1 MVWIHGGAFYMGSG
15 NGENDRFGPGYILD
29 RDVVLVTFN
38 YRLGPLGEYR
48 NFKIVFVYRFGAV
61 YRVVNILEKFFQVFS
76 ALKTSMP
83 QEIMDFSTSRWPCG
97 IIFRQISPNL
107 FQSSRLVLFDVN

>member
-38 YRLGPLGEYR
+38 YRLGPLGEYSQ
-48 NFKIVFVYRFGAV
+48 NSFMCTIKSKWIT
-61 YRVVNILEKFFQVFS
+61 ILEYFTGFLSTEDAEAPGNYGLLDQS
-76 ALKTSMP
+76 LAL
-83 QEIMDFSTSRWPCG
+83 R
-97 IIFRQISPNL
+97 
-107 FQSSRLVLFDVN
+107 